1 VAAKKRDNAK
11 KLAKFDLELH
21 EKRLKELTATAELK
35 VKNKLLIFHYKR
47 IIKSLKAEINE

>member
-35 VKNKLLIFHYKR
+35 VKNSLLIFHYKR